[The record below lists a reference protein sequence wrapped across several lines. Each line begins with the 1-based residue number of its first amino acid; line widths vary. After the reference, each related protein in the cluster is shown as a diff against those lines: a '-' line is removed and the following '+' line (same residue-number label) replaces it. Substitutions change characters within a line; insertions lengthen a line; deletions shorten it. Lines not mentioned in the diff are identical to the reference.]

1 MIIQFAAILNYPPTK
16 AAKGNQRDLNAQVID
31 DVL

>member
-1 MIIQFAAILNYPPTK
+1 MIIQFAAILNFPPTK
-16 AAKGNQRDLNAQVID
+16 AAKGNQWDLNAQVE